1 MSLIAKTILKQVEKQ
16 ICKSNGLIDSEKIK
30 FCLNYN
36 SNELFFEIKGRQID
50 SGTIVEIKSQT
61 VPIYGE
67 GAEKWAQISSLLQ
80 RLKELTNADE
90 LHFVDAIIDTKQGGF
105 NCEVFF
111 IKDGIKKFKTTFLS
125 I

>member
-36 SNELFFEIKGRQID
+36 SNELFFEIKGRTNE
-50 SGTIVEIKSQT
+50 GKIVEFQSKK
-61 VPIYGE
+61 VPISGE
-67 GAEKWAQISSLLQ
+67 GAEKWAQISGLLQ

-90 LHFVDAIIDTKQGGF
+90 LHFVDATIDTKQGGF